1 MLQIPELLAPAGD
14 LERLR
19 YAINYGADAVY
30 CSLPEFGMRS
40 APANF
45 TPEQLTEGVI
55 YAHARGRKVYLTM
68 NTLPT
73 NEEADR
79 LPDAIKE
86 AAKAGVDAFIVAD
99 LGVLDACKTVAP
111 DIDVHMST
119 QTGIT
124 NWAAARAAYNLGAK
138 RVVLAREMSLQ
149 DIAILRDKL
158 DYLGEESCSSEER
171 ELAALTEFPPLNV
184 CCYPA
189 VPEKYRVVRKNPW
202 HLSEDASR
210 VFQSIA
216 VEAGDPK
223 LLHRLKDYEQ
233 HPTKRRARQIAR
245 LLHRNAH
252 AKTVDLLS
260 RKLQK
265 ASSAY
270 PSRTFGK
277 AQQTR
282 HLALELLAQKRQKE
296 LEKRGIRSE
305 LLREEPFTT
314 AQDSIEFKVHLM
326 IWEKGILNRK
336 ARIETWEDK

>member
-1 MLQIPELLAPAGD
+1 MNAYRMLEILIQQNQFELLKGKDEFHTPQDIRLVYLMNDAVESFLLFHNARLTGTYDPAYEGELD
-14 LERLR
+14 ALLTQDENER
-19 YAINYGADAVY
+19 YALIVHQGDSVVTLFFEDLTLENHYYDYSQIGHFWMKGY
-30 CSLPEFGMRS
+30 EYLR
-40 APANF
+40 
-45 TPEQLTEGVI
+45 QLE
-55 YAHARGRKVYLTM
+55 YR
-68 NTLPT
+68 
-73 NEEADR
+73 
-79 LPDAIKE
+79 
-86 AAKAGVDAFIVAD
+86 
-99 LGVLDACKTVAP
+99 
-111 DIDVHMST
+111 
-119 QTGIT
+119 
-124 NWAAARAAYNLGAK
+124 
-138 RVVLAREMSLQ
+138 
-149 DIAILRDKL
+149 IAILRDKL
-158 DYLGEESCSSEER
+158 DYLGENSCNANER
-171 ELAALTEFPPLNV
+171 ELASLAEFPPLNV

-189 VPEKYRVVRKNPW
+189 VPEKYRVIRENPW

-245 LLHRNAH
+245 LLHRNTH
-252 AKTVDLLS
+252 AKTVDLLT

-282 HLALELLAQKRQKE
+282 HLALELLAKKRQKE

-314 AQDSIEFKVHLM
+314 AQDSIEFKMHLM

-336 ARIETWEDK
+336 ARIETWEEP

>member
-1 MLQIPELLAPAGD
+1 MKTSYALIVHQGDSVVTLFFEDLTLENHYYDYSQIGHFWMKGYEYLRQ
-14 LERLR
+14 LEYR
-19 YAINYGADAVY
+19 
-30 CSLPEFGMRS
+30 
-40 APANF
+40 
-45 TPEQLTEGVI
+45 
-55 YAHARGRKVYLTM
+55 
-68 NTLPT
+68 
-73 NEEADR
+73 
-79 LPDAIKE
+79 
-86 AAKAGVDAFIVAD
+86 
-99 LGVLDACKTVAP
+99 
-111 DIDVHMST
+111 
-119 QTGIT
+119 
-124 NWAAARAAYNLGAK
+124 
-138 RVVLAREMSLQ
+138 
-149 DIAILRDKL
+149 IAILRDKL
-158 DYLGEESCSSEER
+158 DYLGENSCNANER
-171 ELAALTEFPPLNV
+171 ELASLAEFPPLNV

-189 VPEKYRVVRKNPW
+189 VPEKYRVIRENPW

-245 LLHRNAH
+245 LLHRNTH
-252 AKTVDLLS
+252 AKTVDLLT

-282 HLALELLAQKRQKE
+282 HLALELLAKKRQKE

-314 AQDSIEFKVHLM
+314 AQDSIEFKMHLM

-336 ARIETWEDK
+336 ARIENWEEP

>member
-1 MLQIPELLAPAGD
+1 MLELLLSENQFELILPETGTSGRKATHLDRKRNDAGESFLLFHNARLTGTYDPAYEGELD
-14 LERLR
+14 ALLTQDENER
-19 YAINYGADAVY
+19 YALIVHQGDSVVTLFFEDLTLENHYYDYSQIGHFWMKGY
-30 CSLPEFGMRS
+30 EYLR
-40 APANF
+40 
-45 TPEQLTEGVI
+45 QLE
-55 YAHARGRKVYLTM
+55 YH
-68 NTLPT
+68 
-73 NEEADR
+73 
-79 LPDAIKE
+79 
-86 AAKAGVDAFIVAD
+86 
-99 LGVLDACKTVAP
+99 
-111 DIDVHMST
+111 
-119 QTGIT
+119 
-124 NWAAARAAYNLGAK
+124 
-138 RVVLAREMSLQ
+138 
-149 DIAILRDKL
+149 IAILRDKL
-158 DYLGEESCSSEER
+158 DYLGENSCNANER
-171 ELAALTEFPPLNV
+171 ELASLAEFPPLNV

-189 VPEKYRVVRKNPW
+189 VPEKYRVIRENPW

-233 HPTKRRARQIAR
+233 HPTKRRARRIAR

-252 AKTVDLLS
+252 AKTVDLLT

-282 HLALELLAQKRQKE
+282 HLALELLAKKRQKE

-314 AQDSIEFKVHLM
+314 AQDSIEFKMHLM
-326 IWEKGILNRK
+326 IWEKGILNRQVK
-336 ARIETWEDK
+336 IETWEEP

>member
-1 MLQIPELLAPAGD
+1 MDPFSMLELLLSENQFELILPETGTSAPD
-14 LERLR
+14 TIRLVYLMNDAVESFLLFHNARLTGTYDPAYEGELDALLTQDENER
-19 YAINYGADAVY
+19 YALIVHQGDSVVTLFDYSQIGHFWMKGY
-30 CSLPEFGMRS
+30 EYLR
-40 APANF
+40 
-45 TPEQLTEGVI
+45 QLE
-55 YAHARGRKVYLTM
+55 YH
-68 NTLPT
+68 
-73 NEEADR
+73 
-79 LPDAIKE
+79 
-86 AAKAGVDAFIVAD
+86 
-99 LGVLDACKTVAP
+99 
-111 DIDVHMST
+111 
-119 QTGIT
+119 
-124 NWAAARAAYNLGAK
+124 
-138 RVVLAREMSLQ
+138 
-149 DIAILRDKL
+149 IAILRDKL
-158 DYLGEESCSSEER
+158 DYLGENSCNANER
-171 ELAALTEFPPLNV
+171 ELASLAEFPPLNV

-189 VPEKYRVVRKNPW
+189 VPEKYRVIRENPW

-233 HPTKRRARQIAR
+233 HPTKRRARRIAR

-252 AKTVDLLS
+252 AKTVDLLT

-282 HLALELLAQKRQKE
+282 HLALELLAKKRQKE

-314 AQDSIEFKVHLM
+314 AQDSIEFKMHLM

-336 ARIETWEDK
+336 ARIETWEEP